1 MKSLTTSPTAG
12 ELRYPQP
19 LIGRKSRGLLVTVI
33 SCEWRDAG
41 PIRALRPLNTR
52 QWQSV
57 YSIQLTLVMQDV
69 TLNTIRRGVLEA
81 VSGQAHNLEVGGSI
95 PPVATKF

>member
-1 MKSLTTSPTAG
+1 M
-12 ELRYPQP
+12 E
-19 LIGRKSRGLLVTVI
+19 GRWPWGRV
-33 SCEWRDAG
+33 
-41 PIRALRPLNTR
+41 PLNTR

-57 YSIQLTLVMQDV
+57 YSIQLTLVIQDV

-95 PPVATKF
+95 PPVATNLACCINTAQDNRLWLTHNHK

>member
-1 MKSLTTSPTAG
+1 MRVEGCWPC
-12 ELRYPQP
+12 
-19 LIGRKSRGLLVTVI
+19 RGQV
-33 SCEWRDAG
+33 
-41 PIRALRPLNTR
+41 PLNTR

-69 TLNTIRRGVLEA
+69 TLNTIQRGVLEA

-95 PPVATKF
+95 PPVATNLACCINTAQDNRLWLTHNHK